1 MNTSEEHK
9 ELSEI
14 EATANQGLPISGKQ
28 HSKELWKEET
38 SSSLS
43 LFPLDTFSHYRLHS
57 PLSMTSDVHWASRRK
72 TGEVIHFKRDVKAGE
87 NQEKKTTLTDQQQSP
102 ENTRSSDGPSEKNS
116 A

>member
-14 EATANQGLPISGKQ
+14 EATANQGLPISGRQ

-43 LFPLDTFSHYRLHS
+43 LPIRYILTL
-57 PLSMTSDVHWASRRK
+57 
-72 TGEVIHFKRDVKAGE
+72 
-87 NQEKKTTLTDQQQSP
+87 QTT
-102 ENTRSSDGPSEKNS
+102 
-116 A
+116 